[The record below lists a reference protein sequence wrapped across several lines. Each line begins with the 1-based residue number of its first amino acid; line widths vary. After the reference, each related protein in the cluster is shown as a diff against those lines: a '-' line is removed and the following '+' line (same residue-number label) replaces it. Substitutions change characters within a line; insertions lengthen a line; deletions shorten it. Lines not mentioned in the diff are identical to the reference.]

1 MHPKGL
7 GCRGGEE
14 EVGEGTVQF
23 IKAYILKHIESLSC
37 GLNNAY
43 FLPTNLEVWPGLGP
57 LDPVG
62 DQSLGAS
69 GEEMTSDKA
78 GRSQRGLS
86 TDLCPALTCTLAFSE
101 PQFAKLE
108 QVIFRGT
115 NVVNFSLC
123 SPLCSLVLLT
133 LSAYHVWERYCARD
147 TGKILT
153 LLELMLSWS
162 GETAKHETNIQV

>member
-1 MHPKGL
+1 MTY
-7 GCRGGEE
+7 R
-14 EVGEGTVQF
+14 
-23 IKAYILKHIESLSC
+23 A
-37 GLNNAY
+37 
-43 FLPTNLEVWPGLGP
+43 PT
-57 LDPVG
+57 
-62 DQSLGAS
+62 
-69 GEEMTSDKA
+69 T
-78 GRSQRGLS
+78 R
-86 TDLCPALTCTLAFSE
+86 PALTCTLAFSE

-123 SPLCSLVLLT
+123 SPLYSLVLLT
-133 LSAYHVWERYCARD
+133 LSAYYVWERYCARD